1 MDQSRNKIPGIK
13 KIEQKRNLYGTL
25 QQLRAKRPR
34 LGEMPGTSRVEV
46 DETRDESEDDGSAM
60 EEDEGEHIIIGYK
73 DKMREMQFKMMKK
86 FEGEKKGV

>member
-1 MDQSRNKIPGIK
+1 
-13 KIEQKRNLYGTL
+13 
-25 QQLRAKRPR
+25 
-34 LGEMPGTSRVEV
+34 MPGTSRVEV